1 MESRWPLKQFLA
13 VFIISLVL
21 YIAAYSAIE
30 HRRTRHGPWT
40 VTFTNLA
47 GAPALVIDERRL
59 SISNV
64 ILSFPTQP
72 PSVTNAA
79 LVFDPPREVPF
90 ALPFGQCVFMDTT
103 FQPGTLVF
111 TLFGHEIQLLPR
123 TLTVD
128 KREIA
133 WQSGAILAVTNAPR
147 PSQ

>member
-1 MESRWPLKQFLA
+1 MVRYPGCWKRSGLTLRVCCRMENGPARNSDGCSNCATIKTDASCRKRRGASSRTSRSPPARDMESRWPLKQFLA

-72 PSVTNAA
+72 PSVTHAA
-79 LVFDPPREVPF
+79 LVFDPPRE
-90 ALPFGQCVFMDTT
+90 
-103 FQPGTLVF
+103 
-111 TLFGHEIQLLPR
+111 
-123 TLTVD
+123 
-128 KREIA
+128 
-133 WQSGAILAVTNAPR
+133 
-147 PSQ
+147 